1 VVGDTKLGLKGL
13 KMQFVFSGVGSKS
26 TISVYTALDLLSELG
41 GFMGS
46 IFQISSLIIAG
57 YNSVCLEYTKVSEL
71 RVLRN
76 KLPQMNFLL
85 DQCID

>member
-1 VVGDTKLGLKGL
+1 
-13 KMQFVFSGVGSKS
+13 MQFVFSGVGSKS

-57 YNSVCLEYTKVSEL
+57 YNAICLDFNKVSEL

-76 KLPQMNFLL
+76 QLPQMNFVL
-85 DQCID
+85 DKSID